1 MEENTKFGKRQD
13 SRGYI
18 MDDEPAKSCS
28 DRGYTPLISLEIG
41 VPISF
46 LIPDLIDGIWIRD
59 GAV

>member
-1 MEENTKFGKRQD
+1 
-13 SRGYI
+13 